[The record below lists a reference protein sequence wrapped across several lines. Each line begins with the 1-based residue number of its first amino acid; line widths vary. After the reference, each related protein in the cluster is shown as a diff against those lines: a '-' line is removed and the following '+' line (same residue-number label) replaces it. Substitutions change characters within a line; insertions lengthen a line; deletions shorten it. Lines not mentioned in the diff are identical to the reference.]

1 MILPLEG
8 IALNTNCQIIQ
19 TNQIPTHNI
28 LIDDP
33 NFVEIKFG
41 DYFQVTDA
49 GT

>member
-1 MILPLEG
+1 MIFPLDVMA
-8 IALNTNCQIIQ
+8 IITNCEIVQ
-19 TNQIPTHNI
+19 TNQILTQNI

-33 NFVEIKFG
+33 NPVEIKFG